1 MLNIVLVPFEY
12 KASSHLILNLKV
24 ACVYTLVYTPVVYT
38 PVRVA
43 GIIADMGSIS
53 DKENS
58 GCLCG
63 ATICWVSVH
72 DSSASK
78 PRFLLP
84 GAVWLCTLVHSDF
97 AEFSFHD
104 VQ

>member
-12 KASSHLILNLKV
+12 KASSHLILNLKLAV
-24 ACVYTLVYTPVVYT
+24 VYTLVYTPV
-38 PVRVA
+38 PVA

-58 GCLCG
+58 GYLCG

-72 DSSASK
+72 DSSAPK

-84 GAVWLCTLVHSDF
+84 GAVWVCTLVHSDF
-97 AEFSFHD
+97 AEFPFCALR
-104 VQ
+104 